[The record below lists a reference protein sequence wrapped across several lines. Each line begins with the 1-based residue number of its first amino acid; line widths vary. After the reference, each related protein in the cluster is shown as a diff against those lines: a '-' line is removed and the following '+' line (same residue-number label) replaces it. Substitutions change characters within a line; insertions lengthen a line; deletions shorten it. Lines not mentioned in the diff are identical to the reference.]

1 MVKIR
6 NKDIDVEDLSEEDLH
21 TLYIFLQG
29 RIKTNVFV
37 SEQSKDQTYADWQEV
52 EYEYNRRL
60 ELQKSAE
67 STLSSTE

>member
-1 MVKIR
+1 MVKVR
-6 NKDIDVEDLSEEDLH
+6 NKDIDVEDLSGDELH
-21 TLYIFLQG
+21 TLYVFLQG
-29 RIKTNVFV
+29 RIRTNVFV

-67 STLSSTE
+67 VTLSSTE